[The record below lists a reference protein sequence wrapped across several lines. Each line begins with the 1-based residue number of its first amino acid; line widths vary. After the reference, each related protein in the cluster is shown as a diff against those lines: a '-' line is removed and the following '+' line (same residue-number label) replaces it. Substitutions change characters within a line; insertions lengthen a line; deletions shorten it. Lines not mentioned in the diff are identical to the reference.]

1 MRIPSIVVALVAL
14 CASLAPAQH
23 PTTAP
28 AAAATRPAYVG
39 AFEYV
44 YPDAGFRVRA
54 DVPDARR
61 LKWTILDGA
70 GARNGETA
78 DEFVDRR
85 TIAPGIEFVSWT
97 ERDGT
102 MVVQVADFNA
112 MQLTTCLITNGR
124 RIVLEGQIKR
134 LAE

>member
-1 MRIPSIVVALVAL
+1 MRPLPIALVAL
-14 CASLAPAQH
+14 CASLANAQ

-28 AAAATRPAYVG
+28 ATRPAYVG

-44 YPDAGFRVRA
+44 YPGFRVRA

-61 LKWTILDGA
+61 PRWTILGGPRDGQSA
-70 GARNGETA
+70 EET
-78 DEFVDRR
+78 VDRR

-102 MVVQVADFNA
+102 MIAQVADFNA
-112 MQLTTCLITNGR
+112 MRLTTCLITGGK

-134 LAE
+134 IAE